1 MQILTYY
8 FFLESMTPTVVS
20 SSGSTEDAANV
31 LECSDQ
37 AWTDGGENAEMIIDL
52 KCPEKLLEIQM
63 MNAEG
68 DYRTNSFSLYGSTNT
83 TAWTRVFTGELEEAM
98 NREQVGLL

>member
-8 FFLESMTPTVVS
+8 IFLESMTPTVVS

-31 LECSDQ
+31 LECSDKD
-37 AWTDGGENAEMIIDL
+37 WTNGGENAEMVIDL
-52 KCPEKLLEIQM
+52 KCPEKLLDIQII
-63 MNAEG
+63 NAEG
-68 DYRTNSFSLYGSTNT
+68 DYRTNRFSILGSTNT